1 MSKEKRIY
9 KVRFVCQ
16 DKIYEIYANSV
27 GASSM
32 LGFIEISE
40 LVFGEGNTLVLDPAE
55 ESLKNEFAQVKRTF
69 IPMHSVIRIDEV
81 AKRGTAKV
89 IESDPD
95 NNVTRV
101 PFPMFNPPGKPNP

>member
-9 KVRFVCQ
+9 KVRFICQ
-16 DKIYEIYANSV
+16 DKIYEVYANSV

-32 LGFIEISE
+32 LGFIEIGE
-40 LVFGEGNTLVLDPAE
+40 LVFGETSTLVLDPGE

-81 AKRGTAKV
+81 AKKGTAKI
-89 IESDPD
+89 IESGTDS
-95 NNVTRV
+95 NVTHV
-101 PFPMFNPPGKPNP
+101 PFPMFNSPDKPNP